1 MSLWGLGNISPFF
14 PIILIFELLSKS
26 VFETLSPN
34 GQSVNFA
41 QETLWQLDLRSLSFI
56 SGRGKRAGNHLEVEF
71 RPKVFQQQHSV
82 ISVRGKREENT
93 YFSSH
98 FLEMEFWPK
107 FFINIWRILTP
118 PNLSCYR
125 SGQDY
130 SFFQSIN
137 LQIKP
142 ATMINV
148 WKNWN
153 TETRC
158 FIFS

>member
-41 QETLWQLDLRSLSFI
+41 QEALGQLDLRSLSFI

-98 FLEMEFWPK
+98 FLEMEF
-107 FFINIWRILTP
+107 
-118 PNLSCYR
+118 
-125 SGQDY
+125 
-130 SFFQSIN
+130 
-137 LQIKP
+137 
-142 ATMINV
+142 
-148 WKNWN
+148 
-153 TETRC
+153 
-158 FIFS
+158 